1 MYNLLMQ
8 QTKSLEFDPQ
18 NPLMSAASLIRSV
31 VFSPGDFYQ
40 HFSADGP
47 VREAALFVVLVSVV
61 SSVLGAL
68 LSLITGLFGGGITL
82 GNALL
87 ALTQAPVFV
96 LLSPIAAG
104 IYLLTIRSFVGV
116 KADFGEVYRMLAYA
130 YAALIVAWVPLLGSF
145 AVTYTLMVLMAVGI
159 GRVYRASLMSAVV
172 AALVGFV
179 PVASG
184 FILIQLLVFK
194 GIF

>member
-1 MYNLLMQ
+1 MYNLPMPR
-8 QTKSLEFDPQ
+8 TKALEFDPQ
-18 NPLMSAASLIRSV
+18 HPLTSASSLIRGV
-31 VFSPGDFYQ
+31 VFSPVDFYEG
-40 HFSADGP
+40 FSAEGP
-47 VREAALFVVLVSVV
+47 TREPALFVVLISVV
-61 SSVLGAL
+61 SSILGTL
-68 LSLITGLFGGGITL
+68 LSLISGAFGGGISFENT
-82 GNALL
+82 LL

-104 IYLLTIRSFVGV
+104 IYLLTIRTFVGV

-145 AVTYTLMVLMAVGI
+145 AVTYTLMVLMTIGI
-159 GRVYRASLMSAVV
+159 SRVYRASLTNAVV
-172 AALVGFV
+172 AGLVAFV

-184 FILIQLLVFK
+184 FILLQLVIFK